1 MMTLEELDRQLL
13 SDEENLVSS
22 LEEYKNAKVSL
33 RKARIT
39 SITNKLLAPYKRFQ
53 INLAIAKYDA
63 MMERLEKRREKEVR
77 RAEKLQEKEQKVERK
92 QAQADFKVALRDKR
106 KEDIVNFINDK
117 KEKVD
122 NTLLVASGLGN
133 SVISNA
139 SSFVVSVKNS
149 AIKKVKENTTIDLI
163 IKNAIEDVKLKYATD
178 KYNKALDKK
187 VKEEEKIRLQKL
199 DEAINFDEDIREDFK
214 NRDIPFANIKEK
226 INKVSK
232 EKGYIGKATNRVVNY
247 YKNKKENIENKILD
261 VKIDAALKTYET
273 IGKVSMAKSK
283 MITTFNNKL
292 SEAKTKFDSKIGD
305 AIIAAADFG
314 NNIKSSVN
322 QFVGDVA
329 QEMENREIR
338 KQSKQDMMA
347 AIREK
352 EERDIS
358 IKRAQ
363 LDSMRQAREAL
374 NQSRDVFE
382 NVPNLDV
389 GRAMK

>member
-77 RAEKLQEKEQKVERK
+77 RAEKLQEKEQKAERK
-92 QAQADFKVALRDKR
+92 QAQADFKAALRDKR

-149 AIKKVKENTTIDLI
+149 AIKKVKE
-163 IKNAIEDVKLKYATD
+163 
-178 KYNKALDKK
+178 
-187 VKEEEKIRLQKL
+187 EEKIRLQKL

-226 INKVSK
+226 IDKVSK